1 MKNLLSTENLNWIK
15 SLSAVMVIVSVTIV
29 FAGDFR
35 WVSHD
40 KFDLAMS
47 EQSNS
52 LTYLEIRSLRREIS
66 FLDTKVR
73 ENEATNSERIILP
86 ELKRQLKDLED
97 AVD

>member
-1 MKNLLSTENLNWIK
+1 MTFKLTAERLNWIK
-15 SLSAVMVIVSVTIV
+15 SLAAVVVIVGMSVG

-47 EQSNS
+47 EASKA
-52 LTYLEIRSLRREIS
+52 LAYLEIRALRRDIS
-66 FLDTKVR
+66 FLRTKVT

-86 ELKRQLKDLED
+86 ELERQLRDLED